1 MMTVSVATP
10 GRPIPDESA
19 TVTIVG
25 NDPTLKVGSGNLHWT
40 RWTDGDL
47 GHPDVPVLNDLGDFV
62 SSDIFF
68 ARKLDVEVD
77 CSVLDALDQRI
88 FGS

>member
-1 MMTVSVATP
+1 
-10 GRPIPDESA
+10 
-19 TVTIVG
+19 VTIVG

-62 SSDIFF
+62 SSDIFGTPGMNMGEF
-68 ARKLDVEVD
+68 RDSRPVVVHGEV
-77 CSVLDALDQRI
+77 R
-88 FGS
+88 G